1 MTTGSTDQ
9 FDSNAEPDTAMDPS
23 AGAARSIGR
32 AAAASVRRHSRV
44 AGALGLIAATAI
56 IAGAYVIGGPSATG
70 ADATVKPAASA
81 APADLLARAPLTDNS
96 LSDKNLQEFSA
107 ATQGAAPDGSVS
119 GGSTGASTGASGGGT
134 VTPQDALA
142 SSIDSTQIVK
152 TGQMSLE
159 VSGLDTALSQA
170 QTTVA
175 GLGGSVDSSNRSGT
189 DDYAMATV
197 TFRVPVAKW
206 DEALSDLRKIGS
218 KVLSEQTN
226 SSDVTGQAIDLDARI
241 TNLKTT
247 ETALQGIM
255 ARASAIPDVIAVE
268 NQLSQTQGSIEE
280 LTAQLGHLKDQAAMS
295 TLTVTFQLP
304 GKTVIT
310 QATQDWTLSGQID
323 QAGAALVR
331 IGQGL
336 ATAGVWIVVVVLPL
350 GLAFL
355 VLLGVVVIFRRVAG
369 RGSRKD
375 AVAGA

>member
-32 AAAASVRRHSRV
+32 AATALVRRHSRV

-56 IAGAYVIGGPSATG
+56 IAGAYVIGGPPATG

-336 ATAGVWIVVVVLPL
+336 ATAGVWIVVVVVPL
-350 GLAFL
+350 GLALL
-355 VLLGVVVIFRRVAG
+355 VLLGIVVIFRRVAG
-369 RGSRKD
+369 RESRKD

>member
-32 AAAASVRRHSRV
+32 AASALVRRHSRV

-56 IAGAYVIGGPSATG
+56 IAGAYVIGGPPAAG

-159 VSGLDTALSQA
+159 VGGLDTALSQA

-355 VLLGVVVIFRRVAG
+355 VLLGIMVIFRRVAG